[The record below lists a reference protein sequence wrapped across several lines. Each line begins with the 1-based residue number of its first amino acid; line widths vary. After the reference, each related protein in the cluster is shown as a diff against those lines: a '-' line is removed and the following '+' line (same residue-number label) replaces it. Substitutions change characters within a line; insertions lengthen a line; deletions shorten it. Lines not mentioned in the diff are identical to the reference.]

1 MKIIANIFILAIKDP
16 VNKDIGKKIIKYI
29 FFFSKD
35 VKLAN
40 FKVKFIILSYLTLIL
55 IAWNKK
61 LYILKIN

>member
-1 MKIIANIFILAIKDP
+1 MKIITNTFTLATIDP
-16 VNKDIGKKIIKYI
+16 INKDIGKKIIKYI

-35 VKLAN
+35 VKLAK